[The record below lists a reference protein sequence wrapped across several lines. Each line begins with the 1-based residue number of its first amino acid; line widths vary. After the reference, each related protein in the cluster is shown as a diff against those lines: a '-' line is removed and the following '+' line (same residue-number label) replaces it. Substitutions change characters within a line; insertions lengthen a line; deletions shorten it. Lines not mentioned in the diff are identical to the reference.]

1 MKDMLGPLGPIVV
14 IIKIIVIIIIIM
26 INLSIQGTMKKIP
39 GPLAPPFLR
48 RPSRKITAL
57 SYSFTTWR

>member
-1 MKDMLGPLGPIVV
+1 MKDMLGPLGLIVV
-14 IIKIIVIIIIIM
+14 TIKVIDIIIIM

-39 GPLAPPFLR
+39 GPLAPPFLK

>member
-1 MKDMLGPLGPIVV
+1 MKDMLGPLGLIVV
-14 IIKIIVIIIIIM
+14 IIKVIDIIIIM

-39 GPLAPPFLR
+39 GPLAPPFLK

>member
-14 IIKIIVIIIIIM
+14 IIKIIDIIIIM

-39 GPLAPPFLR
+39 GPLAPPFLK

-57 SYSFTTWR
+57 SYSFPTCR